1 MTWEHATPESTFP
14 NVTQSKKETALISNQ
29 TTIEF
34 GTVEISD
41 RTGREA
47 ALQYALLQ
55 GEDGS
60 AMLTVFDTGATKTIV
75 LRKLIDSGAIKAQRL
90 GNYKEVKVSATH
102 R

>member
-1 MTWEHATPESTFP
+1 MIRMPPKATRKQLSSATNLP
-14 NVTQSKKETALISNQ
+14 
-29 TTIEF
+29 F

-47 ALQYALLQ
+47 ALQYALLR

-60 AMLTVFDTGATKTIV
+60 SMLTVFDKGATKTIV